1 MSGGVVN
8 EQKIPGVRD
17 AGLPPVTERVYAIHT
32 VIIVALFAVMLF
44 TAIYLPGH
52 HIVDAISGG

>member
-1 MSGGVVN
+1 VN

-17 AGLPPVTERVYAIHT
+17 AELPPVTERVYAIHT

-52 HIVDAISGG
+52 HIGDVISGG